1 MWSPEAMQHDAYAT
15 LRMKKLI
22 CTVLGEFKS
31 NDNTFELSEEERQR
45 FEERMHEFRREPGR
59 ASMHNRAGH
68 DPSLDAFNKG
78 NYQLIG
84 TNGDDLRKYII
95 HWYQEWHPDFKDG
108 GAFRRAGGLFAERDA
123 ADQ

>member
-1 MWSPEAMQHDAYAT
+1 MDEPELWSPEAMQHDAYAT

-45 FEERMHEFRREPGR
+45 WDDPNPDPRGQPRRPTLHGR
-59 ASMHNRAGH
+59 GGH
-68 DPSLDAFNKG
+68 DPSLDAVTKG

-84 TNGDDLRKYII
+84 SNGDDLRKYIRY
-95 HWYQEWHPDFKDG
+95 WYEEWHPENREQWGPGAIG
-108 GAFRRAGGLFAERDA
+108 GALE
-123 ADQ
+123 